1 MKTLFILCICLTTS
15 ISQAQTAIIAHKSH
29 SGTAINFFTDPNTN
43 FGEPGPQLIQI
54 VRLNDSTYIEVYHS
68 FSGMTYHDTIRKHR
82 KISTYREDVD
92 SIYQQEYY
100 NHVEYINLKNT
111 ADTGRVKAPSLQL
124 QQMMIKNTESGPQE
138 SDYKP
143 VQEPNPKKKKKS
155 YLLFLF
161 GITGGGLLMLRLL
174 NRLFSPQVAS

>member
-1 MKTLFILCICLTTS
+1 MKTIFILCICLTAS

-29 SGTAINFFTDPNTN
+29 SGTAMDFFIDPSTN
-43 FGEPGPQLIQI
+43 FGDPGPQLIQI
-54 VRLNDSTYIEVYHS
+54 VRLNDSTYIEVYS
-68 FSGMTYHDTIRKHR
+68 EFSGFIYHDTIRKHR

-100 NHVEYINLKNT
+100 RHVEYINLKNT
-111 ADTGRVKAPSLQL
+111 ADSGRVKTPSLQL
-124 QQMMIKNTESGPQE
+124 QKMIENTGPSPQE

-143 VQEPNPKKKKKS
+143 VQEPNPKKKKRS

-161 GITGGGLLMLRLL
+161 GITGGGLLMLRMI
-174 NRLFSPQVAS
+174 NRLFSPQIAP